1 MTCRRRVGLLGVVTA
16 FGATSL
22 VAGAVTVAL
31 PSSAGAQT
39 PQDTLTL
46 TLDDAIGIA
55 RGANP
60 QYLQAENQ
68 LDLNGAHT
76 RSVWLGS
83 ILPRLTVNLLNT
95 GYGGRLTR
103 IGTDPF
109 GNPVPNPSA
118 EWFYDSRTSQGIS
131 LDWTIQ
137 GRSLFTQRSQL
148 DQAREGRTLALDAAA
163 ATLEAD
169 VRRQYHAALEQR
181 VLLDVE
187 EALAEAR
194 ATDLASAERLFELAR
209 ATQVDVLNAQ
219 LQVEQQNLAIQQ
231 QRRAYEQALLQLR
244 TTIGDPELPPL
255 RLADP
260 DIGVFDPAS
269 LDEARLLERARRE
282 SPALLDARS
291 GVEGARLGRE
301 EAASYKWP
309 SISASYNLSRFVQ
322 TRETDALFDV
332 GYDPDQVQSSFQLQL
347 SVPFLNNYFQNRY
360 SEAQAEVQLANQ
372 RETLRQQELEVE
384 RSVREALINLRNL
397 YESYRLAL
405 RAQDIAERATQLAR
419 EEYRLGART
428 FQELQQTVE
437 QEGTARRQVIQA
449 RFAFLDAVVTLE
461 SAIGGPV
468 PTGVNGGP

>member
-1 MTCRRRVGLLGVVTA
+1 MRRASVLH
-16 FGATSL
+16 L
-22 VAGAVTVAL
+22 VAVAVAL
-31 PSSAGAQT
+31 LPAPPALAAQT
-39 PQDTLTL
+39 ARDTLTL

-68 LDLNGAHT
+68 LDLNGAQT
-76 RSVWLGS
+76 RSTWIGG
-83 ILPRLTVNLLNT
+83 ILPNLTVNLLST
-95 GYGGRLTR
+95 AYGGRLTR

-118 EWFYDSRTSQGIS
+118 EWFYDSRTSQGFS
-131 LDWTIQ
+131 LDWTLQ
-137 GRSLFTQRSQL
+137 GRNLFTQKSQL
-148 DQAREGRTLALDAAA
+148 DQARAGRTLALEAAG

-169 VRRQYHAALEQR
+169 IRRQYHAALEQR
-181 VLLDVE
+181 LLLEVE
-187 EALAEAR
+187 ETLAEAR

-219 LQVEQQNLAIQQ
+219 LQVEQQNINIQQ

-244 TTIGDPELPPL
+244 TTIGDPDLPPL
-255 RLADP
+255 RLAEP
-260 DIGVFDPAS
+260 DIDVFDPAV
-269 LDEARLLERARRE
+269 LDEGVLLERARRE
-282 SPALLDARS
+282 SPTLLDARS
-291 GVEGARLGRE
+291 QVDGARLGRE
-301 EAASYKWP
+301 EAGSYKWP
-309 SISASYNLSRFVQ
+309 TLSASYNLSRFVQ
-322 TRETDALFDV
+322 TRETDALLDL

-360 SEAQAEVQLANQ
+360 SEVQAEVQLANQ

-384 RSVREALINLRNL
+384 RSVRESLINLRNL

-405 RAQDIAERATQLAR
+405 RSQDIAQRATELAR

-449 RFAFLDAVVTLE
+449 RFAFFDAVVALE
-461 SAIGGPV
+461 SAVGGAV
-468 PTGVNGGP
+468 PQDAGGGG